1 MKIKST
7 AQQEEE
13 KRKEREKKLK
23 IYVAARDA
31 CFSKVGL
38 TFTGLDETSGIYV
51 PLCLKKTQ
59 CLCATHPSC
68 SPTWQRKEGIWD
80 DEALQLTQQLL
91 SSNPDFATLWN
102 YRREILMHLETVKLD
117 H

>member
-31 CFSKVGL
+31 CFSKVDL
-38 TFTGLDETSGIYV
+38 TFIGLDETAGI
-51 PLCLKKTQ
+51 LCSSLLKENITY
-59 CLCATHPSC
+59 
-68 SPTWQRKEGIWD
+68 
-80 DEALQLTQQLL
+80 
-91 SSNPDFATLWN
+91 F
-102 YRREILMHLETVKLD
+102 
-117 H
+117 